1 MTNENTATATDTS
14 NEAAPAKKAYFFQR
28 FGKMTRVDIRR
39 GRKGEFARIEIDCGK
54 FTETAYAFNASVVE
68 KIKAAGEGA
77 EIWMKGPKEPMQRKN
92 EQGGT
97 YSEEVL
103 KVIYF
108 KDKSAEAAPEAAAEE
123 APVAEVPA
131 EPQDLTA
138 IHGIGA
144 KVAEK
149 LNAAGVTTYA
159 ALASMSAEEFDA
171 ISAGMAAR
179 AEKGL
184 WVESATGLA
193 ASTEYE
199 AKIAEQQEAEGAF

>member
-138 IHGIGA
+138 IKGIGE

-149 LNAAGVTTYA
+149 LTEAGVTTYA
-159 ALASMSAEEFDA
+159 QLNAMSGEELDA
-171 ISAGMAAR
+171 ISAGMGAR
-179 AEKGL
+179 ASKGD
-184 WVESATGLA
+184 WQMQAGTLA
-193 ASTEYE
+193 EE
-199 AKIAEQQEAEGAF
+199 ARMRELEAEAPF